1 MCGVFALFLRRP
13 LRPEDIQLG
22 RTGRDALVHRGPD
35 QAGEWS
41 DGDAG
46 VFLGHRRLKIV
57 DLSDAGAQPMQRGRH
72 VVAFNGEV
80 YNFRELRDEL
90 QQAGAAFRSEGDT
103 EVLLE
108 AWRRWG
114 AAALD
119 RLDGMF
125 AIALW
130 DGDSAWLARDHF
142 GEKPLFYAE
151 TADGIWVSSE
161 LPALA
166 KAVGAEK
173 SLDQVTAFL
182 TLGFIPPPATAYRG
196 IFQLRPSEWIQV
208 RGGRV
213 ASRGTGWTPVRGTP
227 GTGTPRPLPESDV
240 DRLHAA
246 IADSLR
252 VRLRADVPACTFL
265 SSGVDSSLIAAVVR
279 REFGLQLPAITVS
292 FAGTAIHDEA
302 PETRQV
308 ADALGVPLT
317 VLPAGRAGDY
327 GPAALLSRYGQPN
340 DNTTLFPV
348 HQMCAAACAAGY
360 RVGLTGIGGDEIF
373 LGYGKHFFAYRH
385 RRMYNAPEW
394 LRVALAAVLRPLR
407 GWSANARMVTDLVA
421 LPDRER
427 YVALKDMTLISAL
440 RDLPGFEEWTDEH
453 FSWGDRA
460 FESAVP
466 AYELSEA
473 LPASQLSCTDLG
485 SMAASMELRTPY
497 LSRAVQEIVASV
509 DPRAFLAFG
518 QKSVLRRILARYLP
532 RDFVEMPK
540 RGFKFPRGA
549 LIDPARATAPQV
561 PGVDRGF
568 LDRVWARRGERYWQD
583 LAQRLVIAAEFAAA

>member
-13 LRPEDIQLG
+13 LNAGDVAVG
-22 RTGRDALVHRGPD
+22 RSGRDALAHRGPD
-35 QAGEWS
+35 QAGEWA
-41 DGDAG
+41 DAEAG

-57 DLSDAGAQPMQRGRH
+57 ELSDAGAQPMRRDRH
-72 VVAFNGEV
+72 VLAFNGEV
-80 YNFRELRDEL
+80 YNYRGLREELR
-90 QQAGAAFRSEGDT
+90 QAGVAFQSESDT
-103 EVLLE
+103 EVLLQ
-108 AWRRWG
+108 AWRQWG
-114 AAALD
+114 VAALN

-125 AIALW
+125 ALALW
-130 DGDSAWLARDHF
+130 DGESAWLARDHF
-142 GEKPLFYAE
+142 GEKPLFYAD
-151 TADGIWVSSE
+151 TAEGIWVSSE

-166 KAVGAEK
+166 RAVGAERGT
-173 SLDQVTAFL
+173 DHVTPFL
-182 TLGFIPPPATAYRG
+182 TLGFVPPPATAYRG
-196 IFQLRPSEWIQV
+196 IFQLRPSEWIEV
-208 RGGRV
+208 RRGRIA
-213 ASRGTGWTPVRGTP
+213 ASGIVWTPARGTP
-227 GTGTPRPLPESDV
+227 GKGPARPLPERDV

-252 VRLRADVPACTFL
+252 IRLRADVPACTFL
-265 SSGVDSSLIAAVVR
+265 SSGVDSSLIAAIVR

-308 ADALGVPLT
+308 AEALDVPLT
-317 VLPAGRAGDY
+317 VLPAAMTEAL
-327 GPAALLSRYGQPN
+327 GPAALLQRYGQPN

-348 HQMCAAACAAGY
+348 HQMCSAAGAAGF
-360 RVGLTGIGGDEIF
+360 RVGLTGIGGDEVF

-394 LRVALAAVLRPLR
+394 LRVTLGAALRSLR
-407 GWSANARMVTDLVA
+407 GLSVKARIATDLVA

-427 YVALKDMTLISAL
+427 YVALKDMTLITAL
-440 RDLPGFEEWTDEH
+440 RDLPGFADWTQEH
-453 FSWGDRA
+453 FRWGDQP

-466 AYELSEA
+466 AYELAEA

-497 LSRAVQEIVASV
+497 LSRAVQEVVASV

-518 QKSVLRRILARYLP
+518 QKSVLRRILTRYLP

-540 RGFKFPRGA
+540 RGFKFPRGT
-549 LIDPARATAPQV
+549 LIDAARITAPQV
-561 PGVDRGF
+561 PGVDRGL
-568 LDRVWARRGERYWQD
+568 LDRIWARRGERYWQD
-583 LAQRLVIAAEFAAA
+583 LAQRLVIAAEFAAG